1 MKAYKI
7 INHIVLFIIL
17 HHNTYIMTS
26 ECDSIGIKND
36 ESYTMSGV
44 SLERINLK

>member
-1 MKAYKI
+1 
-7 INHIVLFIIL
+7 
-17 HHNTYIMTS
+17 MTS

-44 SLERINLK
+44 SLERINLKWAMVSDGLGGRV